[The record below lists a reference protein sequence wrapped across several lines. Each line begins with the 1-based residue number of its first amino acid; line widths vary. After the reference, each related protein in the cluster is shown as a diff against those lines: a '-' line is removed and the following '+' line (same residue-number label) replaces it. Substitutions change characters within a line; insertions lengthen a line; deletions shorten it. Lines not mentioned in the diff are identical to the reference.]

1 MDILIFAVGIILCLT
16 GIVGSFLPVIPGPI
30 TSWFGILILNLTDAV
45 PFNLKFVLITLSV
58 AILVFLLDFITPIYG
73 VKKLGGSYGGQIGA
87 SLGLLI
93 GIFIVGPLGIFLG
106 PLIGAVV
113 GEMINNNNNL
123 KKSLKPALGSILGTL
138 TGIVLKFCLSMTYFI
153 FYLSIFWEYRNN
165 FF

>member
-1 MDILIFAVGIILCLT
+1 MDILIFALGIILCLT

-30 TSWFGILILNLTDAV
+30 TSWTGILILNLTNAV

-58 AILVFLLDFITPIYG
+58 AILVLLLDFVTPIYG

-93 GIFIVGPLGIFLG
+93 GIFIIGPLGIFLG
-106 PLIGAVV
+106 PLIGALA
-113 GEMINNNNNL
+113 GEMINNKSL
-123 KKSLKPALGSILGTL
+123 KKSFKPALGSILGTL
-138 TGIVLKFCLSMTYFI
+138 TGIVIKFCLSITYFI

>member
-30 TSWFGILILNLTDAV
+30 TSWAGILILNLTNAV
-45 PFNLKFVLITLSV
+45 PFNLKFVLITLSI

-93 GIFIVGPLGIFLG
+93 GIFIIGPLGIFLG
-106 PLIGAVV
+106 PLIGAVA
-113 GEMINNNNNL
+113 GEMINNKSL
-123 KKSLKPALGSILGTL
+123 KKSFKPALGSILGTL